1 MPCSRWK
8 FSSILSILT
17 HSHFIRLRNRF
28 LLVQFTPLSI
38 SCKFSLSLPLQ
49 LSFTCPP
56 PSSLLHL
63 HSIYLSL
70 YFLYPVPQIE
80 CFVERTL
87 FLSLC
92 VCKRGKFES
101 TNTHKTVIQ
110 QWWLYHSWRQQLTSE
125 FSLDSGVCCAC
136 VVCARALDIWKH
148 FPNKPTRHMQILS
161 RLRYTSHTYCKLKK
175 NLLLP
180 CVYFTIFGWEST
192 FTWYTFTMYL
202 HIRKRARPNHFSCKQ
217 LIFVVCTAV
226 LYCLR
231 SHM

>member
-1 MPCSRWK
+1 MQVFS
-8 FSSILSILT
+8 FSSAPAIFHLSSPPLLFYI
-17 HSHFIRLRNRF
+17 FI
-28 LLVQFTPLSI
+28 QFICLFIFSI
-38 SCKFSLSLPLQ
+38 QFHKLNALWKEPF
-49 LSFTCPP
+49 
-56 PSSLLHL
+56 
-63 HSIYLSL
+63 
-70 YFLYPVPQIE
+70 
-80 CFVERTL
+80 